1 MNDRLH
7 GLCITMTMTLHS
19 CCVGTWECCLLLYC
33 PAILY
38 CTVLYCT
45 VLYFIVL
52 YCTVLYCTVLY
63 CTVLY
68 YTVPSLRKEA
78 GKKGRKKGR
87 KNGNNPPFLCSLY
100 IWILFIKVF
109 IIDCG
114 FLILLIF

>member
-1 MNDRLH
+1 MH
-7 GLCITMTMTLHS
+7 
-19 CCVGTWECCLLLYC
+19 
-33 PAILY
+33 
-38 CTVLYCT
+38 CTVPYC
-45 VLYFIVL
+45 IVI

-63 CTVLY
+63 CTVLCCTVLQY
-68 YTVPSLRKEA
+68 CPVGLDRSPTLLLTVPSLRKEA

-87 KNGNNPPFLCSLY
+87 KNGNNAPFLCSLY